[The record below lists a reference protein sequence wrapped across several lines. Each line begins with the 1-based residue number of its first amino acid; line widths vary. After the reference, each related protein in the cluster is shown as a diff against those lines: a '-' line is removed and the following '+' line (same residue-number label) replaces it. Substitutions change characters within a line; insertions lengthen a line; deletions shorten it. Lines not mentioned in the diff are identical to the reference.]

1 MVTGYADQSY
11 AQLTNLEI
19 CLLDNGST
27 AIAIARMLALNV
39 DDPGPW
45 VWGRFDSVNYSRFSK
60 TWVVTSKISLTH
72 KTRRNKIRF

>member
-1 MVTGYADQSY
+1 MVTGYADQSS

-39 DDPGPW
+39 DDPGP
-45 VWGRFDSVNYSRFSK
+45 
-60 TWVVTSKISLTH
+60 
-72 KTRRNKIRF
+72 

>member
-1 MVTGYADQSY
+1 MFTEINQSVNLTSYSVVHLMVTGYADQSS

-39 DDPGPW
+39 DDPGP
-45 VWGRFDSVNYSRFSK
+45 
-60 TWVVTSKISLTH
+60 
-72 KTRRNKIRF
+72 